1 MGYYVPDLQIEFC
14 RSFRW
19 ISFTS
24 FCRVLRDLCIVNFDG
39 KHTLK
44 AARKDLIQALSSD
57 IPFSSNTRF
66 PEDGKY
72 VCVDKPQLL
81 GQMVQVLR
89 VLATP
94 DSLLTEAAIKDYFS
108 AIVRMREMIHESE
121 EHVVF
126 SRETFECEFHLSWS
140 KKPINHYKNLT
151 LGRVST
157 VTITVDT
164 RQISHVYTIH
174 VARGMRITVGRV

>member
-1 MGYYVPDLQIEFC
+1 MGSYSPNLQIEFC

-19 ISFTS
+19 ISLTS
-24 FCRVLRDLCIVNFDG
+24 VCKVLHDLCIVDFDE
-39 KHTLK
+39 KQTLK

-66 PEDGKY
+66 PEDGEY

-81 GQMVQVLR
+81 GQLVQVLR

-108 AIVRMREMIHESE
+108 AIVRMREMIQETE
-121 EHVVF
+121 ERVVF
-126 SRETFECEFHLSWS
+126 FRETFESEFHLIW
-140 KKPINHYKNLT
+140 
-151 LGRVST
+151 RE
-157 VTITVDT
+157 
-164 RQISHVYTIH
+164 
-174 VARGMRITVGRV
+174 M